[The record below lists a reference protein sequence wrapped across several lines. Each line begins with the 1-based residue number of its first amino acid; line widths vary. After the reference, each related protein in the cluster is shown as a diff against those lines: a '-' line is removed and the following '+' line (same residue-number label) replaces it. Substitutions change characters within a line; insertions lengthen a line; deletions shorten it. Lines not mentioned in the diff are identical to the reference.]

1 MALTNK
7 KERGYFLS
15 IQKTHLCISCTHF
28 IYKIFCASFGGTIAC
43 PLVTDFFCIPHLLD
57 GNNSN
62 VFIILNFCVNGRNRD
77 ANICFSLSLTPSGIQ
92 TARNTPRRPKR
103 NIFESARCGK
113 PSLSRI
119 HWCTRT
125 PSGFCQPFFLFLS
138 VKHLVLSLDT
148 HREEE
153 KKKRVKLFV
162 YTHAVTRH
170 DGARSWRTKQPP
182 LRVPSIHW
190 RNSWSQ
196 SQRPLYIIIVV
207 YVCIYLRQPLVSVGF
222 HEFALPNPTVQLQL
236 ACPAAR
242 RMTILSILYLH
253 QAML

>member
-43 PLVTDFFCIPHLLD
+43 PLVTDFFCIPHLLE

-62 VFIILNFCVNGRNRD
+62 VFIILYFCVNGRNRD

-113 PSLSRI
+113 PSLPHSLMHPNAERLLSAFFSF
-119 HWCTRT
+119 
-125 PSGFCQPFFLFLS
+125 PFCQASCPFS
-138 VKHLVLSLDT
+138 RHT
-148 HREEE
+148 QRRR
-153 KKKRVKLFV
+153 KKKKSKTIR
-162 YTHAVTRH
+162 
-170 DGARSWRTKQPP
+170 
-182 LRVPSIHW
+182 
-190 RNSWSQ
+190 
-196 SQRPLYIIIVV
+196 LY
-207 YVCIYLRQPLVSVGF
+207 S
-222 HEFALPNPTVQLQL
+222 
-236 ACPAAR
+236 R
-242 RMTILSILYLH
+242 RD
-253 QAML
+253 